1 MIKTDHI
8 AVLTHS
14 SIKVQCEAG
23 TVYFDPFHIP
33 EESHDADAILI
44 THEHYDHFSPED
56 IKKIAKSD
64 TLVVVPEGMK
74 TKAEK
79 ELPSGC
85 RIQTVKPGEKYQI
98 GELEFETIPAYN
110 RLKPFHP
117 KHAGWVG
124 YILQIDGQR
133 IYIAGDTDAT
143 KEAKQVVCDVALV
156 PVGGT
161 YTMDAKQ
168 AAELV
173 NEIRPK
179 IAVPTHYGSVVGKQD
194 DAQIFAK
201 HVDTAISVEIRELY

>member
-117 KHAGWVG
+117 VSAQSRKRNRLCSGRYRCHGGSSAGA
-124 YILQIDGQR
+124 LR
-133 IYIAGDTDAT
+133 HCAGSGRRHIHDECQTG
-143 KEAKQVVCDVALV
+143 
-156 PVGGT
+156 GGT
-161 YTMDAKQ
+161 DQ
-168 AAELV
+168 
-173 NEIRPK
+173 
-179 IAVPTHYGSVVGKQD
+179 QD
-194 DAQIFAK
+194 SACGCNSNALRQRGWFKGRCSGFCRKSRSDDFC
-201 HVDTAISVEIRELY
+201 